1 MEVHMIPPLPFSA
14 PMVLIVEDDTHV
26 AELIQ
31 MCLRED
37 GYLFRRV
44 TTGEAAVAVARRERP
59 ALVIMDIM
67 MPGMDG
73 YTAASILA
81 ADEATREV
89 PVIVLTAKKELR
101 DVFGLASNIV
111 DFIEKPFDPQN
122 LRARVRDVLKGV
134 RKL

>member
-1 MEVHMIPPLPFSA
+1 MIPPLPFSA

-59 ALVIMDIM
+59 ALIVMDIM

-73 YTAASILA
+73 YTAASILSG
-81 ADEATREV
+81 DEATREI
-89 PVIVLTAKKELR
+89 PVIVMTAKKELR
-101 DVFGLASNIV
+101 DVFGMASNIV
-111 DFIEKPFDPQN
+111 DFIEKPFDPED
-122 LRARVRDVLKGV
+122 LRARVRDAIKGV

>member
-1 MEVHMIPPLPFSA
+1 MIPPLPFSA
-14 PMVLIVEDDTHV
+14 SLVLVVEDDVHV

-31 MCLRED
+31 ICLRED

-44 TTGEAAVAVARRERP
+44 STGDAAVAVARRERP

-67 MPGMDG
+67 MQGMDG

-89 PVIVLTAKKELR
+89 PVIVMTAKKELR
-101 DVFGLASNIV
+101 DVFGMASNIV
-111 DFIEKPFDPQN
+111 DFIEKPFDPED
-122 LRARVRDVLKGV
+122 LRARVRDAIKGV